1 MKNKYRLII
10 VLISGFMTLAMIFL
24 NNASHEKTKK
34 IYAEQIQEMAINL
47 KKVYLK
53 DTVNN
58 LILELQSLKETKKDL
73 YQFNVERRLLRFL
86 DEKDL
91 SDEDFADFYR
101 NRFEEENNEGLWT
114 AVLYDQDTKE
124 ILYEN
129 LAAEMD
135 EGEIIKELEESLL
148 AFQTV
153 SHGNLVGFFGV
164 HREYIDQVVKD
175 EMRDVMHNQ
184 KFSNDSYMWV
194 NEVLDYE
201 GGENYAIRRIHPN
214 LIDTEGSYLSTST
227 QDAEGNFPFLMEL
240 EGIRESGE
248 LFFNYHFKKLNSE
261 IISEKI
267 TYAKLYEPYDWIIA
281 MGVHLDDI
289 KENVAYVSARS
300 DESLSNNIAVF
311 ILYSVAVIFLGL
323 LVLFIVNDR
332 YFKNSMEKLESEV
345 NLDLLT
351 GASSRRSG
359 ERIMSLYFEKYQIS
373 GSGPVLL
380 MFDIDNFKQINDQ
393 HGHEIGDQVLIAV
406 RSKVQS
412 VLGKDD
418 ALIRWGGD
426 EFICLLHQYTEEGI
440 RSDVE
445 KIQRKIQEI
454 TIETESGFIG
464 TSVSIGTTRFIEE
477 DNAYTDTVKRADR
490 AMYQSKRQGKSKWT
504 CLKK

>member
-24 NNASHEKTKK
+24 NNASHEKTKE
-34 IYAEQIQEMAINL
+34 IYAEQMQEMAINL

-58 LILELQSLKETKKDL
+58 LILELESLKETKTNL
-73 YQFNVERRLLRFL
+73 YQFNVEQRLLRFL

-101 NRFEEENNEGLWT
+101 NRFEEENDEGLWT

-135 EGEIIKELEESLL
+135 EGEIIKELEESLI

-153 SHGNLVGFFGV
+153 KHGNLVGFFGV
-164 HREYIDQVVKD
+164 HREYIDQVVK
-175 EMRDVMHNQ
+175 EETREVMHNQ

-248 LFFNYHFKKLNSE
+248 LFFNYHFKKLNSD
-261 IISEKI
+261 IISEKSPMPSSMSPM
-267 TYAKLYEPYDWIIA
+267 T
-281 MGVHLDDI
+281 
-289 KENVAYVSARS
+289 
-300 DESLSNNIAVF
+300 
-311 ILYSVAVIFLGL
+311 GL
-323 LVLFIVNDR
+323 LPWGCIWMILKR
-332 YFKNSMEKLESEV
+332 
-345 NLDLLT
+345 T
-351 GASSRRSG
+351 
-359 ERIMSLYFEKYQIS
+359 SL
-373 GSGPVLL
+373 
-380 MFDIDNFKQINDQ
+380 M
-393 HGHEIGDQVLIAV
+393 
-406 RSKVQS
+406 
-412 VLGKDD
+412 
-418 ALIRWGGD
+418 
-426 EFICLLHQYTEEGI
+426 
-440 RSDVE
+440 
-445 KIQRKIQEI
+445 
-454 TIETESGFIG
+454 
-464 TSVSIGTTRFIEE
+464 
-477 DNAYTDTVKRADR
+477 
-490 AMYQSKRQGKSKWT
+490 
-504 CLKK
+504 